1 MIIET
6 PPLKRGPG
14 ETVFEQVGE
23 CTAMRN
29 VKGFTLIELLVVI
42 AVIALLLALLLP
54 ALHGARKQ
62 ARAVVCQTNL
72 KQWATTLALYAEDN
86 QGRFPATT
94 GGIDGLWLLRG
105 VFLSTDD
112 PNADDGSL
120 HHFGTRGI
128 ALCPMAAKPS
138 GDRTLGAV
146 GGRSTFG
153 SRYRVEVTRGST
165 FAAWEITSPA
175 PAFQGSYGH
184 NQWLFNGFHR
194 PMTAPILRGGQI
206 DFDVLSLK
214 GRADIPTL
222 LDATVPWSTPL
233 DGDPPPF
240 RADDARTGMRDFC
253 LNRHSG
259 HVNGL
264 FLDWSVRKVGLKE
277 LWTLKWYAEFDR
289 AGRRTKAGGM
299 RLEDW
304 PEWMRRFRDY

>member
-1 MIIET
+1 M
-6 PPLKRGPG
+6 KR
-14 ETVFEQVGE
+14 
-23 CTAMRN
+23 
-29 VKGFTLIELLVVI
+29 KGFTLIELLVVI

-54 ALHGARKQ
+54 ALQGARKQ
-62 ARAVVCQTNL
+62 ARAIVCRTNL

-86 QGRFPATT
+86 QGRFPATSV
-94 GGIDGLWLLRG
+94 GIDGLWLLRG

-120 HHFGTRGI
+120 HHFGTAGI
-128 ALCPMAAKPS
+128 MRCPAAAKARRGQTGGPLSAS
-138 GDRTLGAV
+138 GGM
-146 GGRSTFG
+146 STFG
-153 SRYRVEVTRGST
+153 SRYRVEVTAGST
-165 FAAWEITSPA
+165 VAPWEITSPA
-175 PAFQGSYGH
+175 PAFQGSYGY

-194 PMTAPILRGGQI
+194 PPSAPVMRGGQI

-222 LDATVPWSTPL
+222 LDAAVPWSTPL
-233 DGDPPPF
+233 HGGPPPI
-240 RADDARTGMRDFC
+240 RPDGVGTGMGDFC

-289 AGRRTKAGGM
+289 ANRWTKAGGM
-299 RLEDW
+299 RPEGW
-304 PEWMRRFRDY
+304 PRWMRNFKDY